1 MATVT
6 TETVVEGEV
15 VPTAPTAIDAIQQ
28 DAAPREYPKDA
39 PALWPYLKLPFRKRA
54 EFFRKFREMQ
64 AMEGDLA
71 ALEKKRKRSTKNQD
85 VMLEQ
90 AAGLYDLLAIMDD
103 MMRIAA
109 VDLDEY
115 GAWLDKH
122 NDEQFQELFAAY
134 VERSQPGEASGSAS

>member
-6 TETVVEGEV
+6 EVVEGEV
-15 VPTAPTAIDAIQQ
+15 VPTAIDAIQS

-39 PALWPYLKLPFRKRA
+39 PQLWPYLRLPFRQRA

-64 AMEGDLA
+64 AMEGDLT
-71 ALEKKRKRSTKNQD
+71 ALEKKRNRAGKKPGND

-90 AAGLYDLLAIMDD
+90 AAGLYELFAVMDE

-109 VDLDEY
+109 VDEQAYEQWVDSHT
-115 GAWLDKH
+115 D
-122 NDEQFQELFAAY
+122 DQFQELFAAY